1 MAIESPLVTS
11 LAVEVTE
18 FPDLIQRYR
27 VNGVPKI
34 VANDRNELLGAQPE
48 DIFVQEILRGFEGPA
63 DASESADPQ

>member
-11 LAVEVTE
+11 HSVEVTE

-34 VANDRNELLGAQPE
+34 VANDRNEMLGSQPE
-48 DIFVQEILRGFEGPA
+48 PVFVAEALRGFVPGTP
-63 DASESADPQ
+63 